1 MTRRRHLVKVSRLAA
16 LAIAATLAAACA
28 GGPSRPVEAFNLE
41 TPRPFGYQIGD
52 TIPMR
57 VVVQTRPGVQL
68 QPASLPKPGPLNRW
82 LNLRRIELA
91 EAGDGEY
98 RIELEYQVF
107 YAPLEVK
114 ALTIPGFALRFSQYG
129 QTVEESVPPWQ
140 FTVAPL
146 RELIARQDEAGEYL
160 RPDQAPALLAT
171 ASVRTNLA
179 LSLLAAVMLG
189 LKLAR
194 QYGYLPWFARRSPFK
209 TAERRLRQLPPG
221 ELAAGLAALHSALNA
236 THGTPVFGHRL
247 QDFLSAHPEFGQASA
262 ELAWFFDYSNRYFF
276 SGQRDEADTDL
287 VRLQKLCSLCRAI
300 ERGSR

>member
-1 MTRRRHLVKVSRLAA
+1 MRRRYLVKVSRWSA

-28 GGPSRPVEAFNLE
+28 GGPSRPVEVFNLQ

-52 TIPMR
+52 TVPMR
-57 VVVQTRPGVQL
+57 ILVQTRPGVQL
-68 QPASLPKPGPLNRW
+68 QSASLPKPGPLNRW

-91 EAGDGEY
+91 EAGAGEY

-114 ALTIPGFALRFSQYG
+114 ALTIPGFALRFSQHG

-146 RELIARQDEAGEYL
+146 RELIARQDASGEYL
-160 RPDQAPALLAT
+160 RPDQPPALLAT

-179 LSLLAAVMLG
+179 LSLLAAAVLG

-194 QYGYLPWFARRSPFK
+194 QYGYLPGFGRRSPFK
-209 TAERRLRQLPPG
+209 TAERCLRQLPSG
-221 ELAAGLAALHSALNA
+221 ELAVGLAALHRALNA

-247 QDFLSAHPEFGQASA
+247 QDFLSAHPEFGQIRS
-262 ELAWFFDYSNRYFF
+262 ELAWFFDYSNRFF
-276 SGQRDEADTDL
+276 FAGQRDEADTDL
-287 VRLQKLCSLCRAI
+287 VRLQTLCGLCRAI